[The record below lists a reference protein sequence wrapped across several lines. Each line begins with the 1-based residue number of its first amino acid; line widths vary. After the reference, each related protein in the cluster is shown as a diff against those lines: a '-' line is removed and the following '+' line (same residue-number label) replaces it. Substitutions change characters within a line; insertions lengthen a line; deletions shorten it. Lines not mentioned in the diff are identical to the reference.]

1 MPELPEV
8 ETVRRELAP
17 HVTGRT
23 ITGVT
28 FEWDGIVKKVPVQDF
43 VEGVTGKEVLSL
55 RRRGK
60 YLIFSLSSGRYMI
73 IHLKMTGSL
82 LVQPSGSELPRFTR
96 AVLHLD
102 NRTDVVFRDPRKFGV
117 MRLVDDP
124 DTIVG
129 KLGPE
134 PLEDE
139 FTVDVLKQRFK
150 GRKAP
155 MKALLCDQ
163 NVIAGIGSMYADE
176 VMFDTGIY
184 PVRLPE
190 SLTEKEKEH
199 LHEAIRRILDAAVEN
214 KGASVQNYY
223 RPDGSKGT
231 AHFEFNVAHRLGQPC
246 NVCGTPI
253 ERMVVRGRGT
263 YYCPKCQ
270 KDRKRRT

>member
-8 ETVRRELAP
+8 ETVRNELAP
-17 HVTGRT
+17 HVIGRR
-23 ITGVT
+23 ITGLT
-28 FEWDGIVKKVPVQDF
+28 FEWDGIVKKIPVEDF
-43 VEGVTGKEVLSL
+43 RDGVIGQEILAL
-55 RRRGK
+55 DRRGK
-60 YLIFSLSSGRYMI
+60 YLLFRLSSGQYMI

-82 LVQPSGSELPRFTR
+82 LVQKTGDELPRFTR
-96 AVLHLD
+96 AVIHLD
-102 NRTDVVFRDPRKFGV
+102 NATDIVFRDPRKFGV
-117 MRLVDDP
+117 MRLVKDP
-124 DTIVG
+124 ASIVG

-134 PLEDE
+134 PLKDD
-139 FTVDVLKQRFK
+139 FTIGVFRERLVN
-150 GRKAP
+150 RKAP

-190 SLTEKEKEH
+190 SLSDEEKDH
-199 LHEAIRRILDAAVEN
+199 LYEAIRRILWAAIEN
-214 KGASVQNYY
+214 KGASINTYY
-223 RPDGSKGT
+223 RPDGSEGT
-231 AHFEFNVAHRLGQPC
+231 AHFEFNVAHRGGQPC

-270 KDRKRRT
+270 LDKSR

>member
-8 ETVRRELAP
+8 ETVRNELTP
-17 HVTGRT
+17 HVIGRRVT
-23 ITGVT
+23 DLT
-28 FEWDGIVKKVPVQDF
+28 FEWDGIVKKIPVEDF
-43 VEGVTGKEVLSL
+43 NKGVIDQEIFALD
-55 RRRGK
+55 RRGK
-60 YLIFSLSSGRYMI
+60 YLIFSLSSGQYMI

-82 LVQPSGSELPRFTR
+82 LVQNTGNELPRFTR
-96 AVLHLD
+96 AVIHLD
-102 NRTDVVFRDPRKFGV
+102 NETDIVFRDPRKFGV

-124 DTIVG
+124 ASMVG

-134 PLEDE
+134 PLKDD
-139 FTVDVLKQRFK
+139 FTIDVFKQRLVN
-150 GRKAP
+150 RKAP

-184 PVRLPE
+184 PVRLPG
-190 SLTEKEKEH
+190 SLSDEEKDH
-199 LHEAIRRILDAAVEN
+199 LYEAIRRILWAAIEN
-214 KGASVQNYY
+214 KGASVNTYY
-223 RPDGSKGT
+223 RPDGSEGT
-231 AHFEFNVAHRLGQPC
+231 AHFEFNVAHRGGQPC

-270 KDRKRRT
+270 VDNPR

>member
-8 ETVRRELAP
+8 ETVRNELTP
-17 HVTGRT
+17 HVLGRRVTGL
-23 ITGVT
+23 T
-28 FEWDGIVKKVPVQDF
+28 FDWDGIVKKIPVEDF
-43 VEGVTGKEVLSL
+43 RSGVIGQEILAL
-55 RRRGK
+55 DRRGK
-60 YLIFSLSSGRYMI
+60 YLIFSLSSGQYMI

-82 LVQPSGSELPRFTR
+82 LVQNMGDELPRFTR
-96 AVLHLD
+96 AVIHLD
-102 NRTDVVFRDPRKFGV
+102 NKTDIVFRDPRKFGV

-124 DTIVG
+124 LSIVG

-134 PLEDE
+134 PLKDD
-139 FTVDVLKQRFK
+139 FTIDVFRERLVN
-150 GRKAP
+150 RKAP

-184 PVRLPE
+184 PIRLPG
-190 SLTEKEKEH
+190 SLSDEEKDH
-199 LHEAIRRILDAAVEN
+199 LYEAIRRILWVAIEN
-214 KGASVQNYY
+214 KGASVNTYY
-223 RPDGSKGT
+223 RPDGSEGT
-231 AHFEFNVAHRLGQPC
+231 AHFEFDVAHRGGQPC

-270 KDRKRRT
+270 VDKPH

>member
-8 ETVRRELAP
+8 ETVRNELAP
-17 HVTGRT
+17 HVIGLR
-23 ITGVT
+23 ITGLT
-28 FEWDGIVKKVPVQDF
+28 FEWDGIVKKIPVEDF
-43 VEGVTGKEVLSL
+43 RDGVIGQEILAL
-55 RRRGK
+55 DRRGK
-60 YLIFSLSSGRYMI
+60 YLLFRLSSGQYMI

-82 LVQPSGSELPRFTR
+82 LVQKTGDELPRFTR
-96 AVLHLD
+96 AVIHLD
-102 NRTDVVFRDPRKFGV
+102 NATDIVFRDPRKFGV
-117 MRLVDDP
+117 MRLVKDP
-124 DTIVG
+124 ASIVG

-134 PLEDE
+134 PLKDD
-139 FTVDVLKQRFK
+139 FTIGVFRERLVN
-150 GRKAP
+150 RKAP

-190 SLTEKEKEH
+190 SLSDEEKDH
-199 LHEAIRRILDAAVEN
+199 LYEAIRRILWAAIEN
-214 KGASVQNYY
+214 KGASINTYY
-223 RPDGSKGT
+223 RPDGSEGT
-231 AHFEFNVAHRLGQPC
+231 AHFEFNVAHRGGQPC

-270 KDRKRRT
+270 ADKSR

>member
-8 ETVRRELAP
+8 ETVRNELTP
-17 HVTGRT
+17 HIIGRR
-23 ITGVT
+23 ITGLT
-28 FEWDGIVKKVPVQDF
+28 FEWDRIVKKIQVEDF
-43 VEGVTGKEVLSL
+43 ERGVIGQEILAL
-55 RRRGK
+55 DRRGK
-60 YLIFSLSSGRYMI
+60 YLIFSLSSGDYMI

-82 LVQPSGSELPRFTR
+82 LVQKKEDELPRFTR
-96 AVLHLD
+96 AVIHLD
-102 NRTDVVFRDPRKFGV
+102 NDTDIVFRDPRKFGV

-124 DTIVG
+124 EPVIG

-134 PLEDE
+134 PLKDD
-139 FTVDVLKQRFK
+139 FTIDVFRERLLN
-150 GRKAP
+150 RKAP

-190 SLTEKEKEH
+190 SLSDKEKKH
-199 LHEAIRRILDAAVEN
+199 LYKAIRRILYAAIEN
-214 KGASVQNYY
+214 KGASVNTYY
-223 RPDGSKGT
+223 RPDGSEGT
-231 AHFEFNVAHRLGQPC
+231 AHFEFNVAHRGGQPC

-270 KDRKRRT
+270 ADKSS

>member
-8 ETVRRELAP
+8 ETVKNELIP
-17 HVTGRT
+17 HVMGRR

-28 FEWDGIVKKVPVQDF
+28 FEWDGMVKKMPAAEF
-43 VEGVTGKEVLSL
+43 VDGVTGRQITGL

-60 YLIFSLSSGRYMI
+60 YLIFSLDNDNSMI

-82 LVQPSGSELPRFTR
+82 LVQNTGEELPRFTR

-102 NRTDVVFRDPRKFGV
+102 NNTDIVFRDPRKFGV
-117 MRLVDDP
+117 MRLIDDP
-124 DTIVG
+124 ETIVG

-134 PLEDE
+134 PLEDD
-139 FTVDVLKQRFK
+139 FTMDVLRQRLK
-150 GRKAP
+150 NRKAP

-184 PVRLPE
+184 PERLAE

-199 LHEAIRRILDAAVEN
+199 LHEAIRRILRAAIEN
-214 KGASVQNYY
+214 KGASVRTYY
-223 RPDGSKGT
+223 RPDGSEGT
-231 AHFEFNVAHRLGQPC
+231 AHFEFNVAHRGGKPC
-246 NVCGTPI
+246 HVCGTPV
-253 ERMVVRGRGT
+253 ERIVVRGRGT

-270 KDRKRRT
+270 AKK